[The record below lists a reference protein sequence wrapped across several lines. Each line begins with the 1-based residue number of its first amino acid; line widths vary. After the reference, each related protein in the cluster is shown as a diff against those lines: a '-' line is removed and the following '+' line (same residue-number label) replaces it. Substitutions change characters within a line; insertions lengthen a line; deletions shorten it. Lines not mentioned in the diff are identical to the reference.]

1 MDNKNKI
8 DENYAYTIL
17 ASNLKKYR
25 KKVGMTQEQL
35 AEKSLYA
42 LSFIKNLESERVY
55 QTASIGTTYKFAK
68 VLGIPL
74 SKLFEEPKTSEET
87 EENNQ

>member
-17 ASNLKKYR
+17 ARNLKKYR
-25 KKVGMTQEQL
+25 KKAGMTQEQL
-35 AEKSLYA
+35 ADKSLYA
-42 LSFIKNLESERVY
+42 LSFIKNLESEKVY
-55 QTASIGTTYKFAK
+55 QTASIGTAYKFAK

-74 SKLFEEPKTSEET
+74 SKLFEEPEASEGT

>member
-1 MDNKNKI
+1 MNNKNQI

-17 ASNLKKYR
+17 AKNLKKYR
-25 KKVGMTQEQL
+25 KEAGMTQEQL

-42 LSFIKNLESERVY
+42 LSFIKNLESEKVF

-74 SKLFEEPKTSEET
+74 SKLFEEPESSNVTKKID
-87 EENNQ
+87 

>member
-1 MDNKNKI
+1 MNNKNQI

-17 ASNLKKYR
+17 AKNLKKYR
-25 KKVGMTQEQL
+25 KEAGLTQDQL

-42 LSFIKNLESERVY
+42 LSFIKNLESEKVF
-55 QTASIGTTYKFAK
+55 QTASIGTVYKFAQ

-74 SKLFEEPKTSEET
+74 SKLFEDIEET
-87 EENNQ
+87 DSKNN

>member
-1 MDNKNKI
+1 MNNKNQI

-17 ASNLKKYR
+17 AKNLKKYR
-25 KKVGMTQEQL
+25 KEAGMTQEQL

-42 LSFIKNLESERVY
+42 LSFIKNLESEKVF

-74 SKLFEEPKTSEET
+74 SKLFEEPETNEET
-87 EENNQ
+87 EENN